1 MAIPFIDLQAQYRAH
16 RASIDR
22 EIQQVL
28 DSSCYILGEKV
39 ERIETELAR
48 LAGVRHAI
56 GVSSGTDALL
66 LALMAAGIEREDEVI
81 TSAFTFFATAEVVAL
96 LGAVPVFADIEP
108 DTYNI
113 DPVEVERRIT
123 SRTRAIMPV
132 DLFGQCADYER
143 IGRIAQRHGL
153 RVIEDAA
160 QAFGARQNGRK
171 ACSLGDIGCT
181 SFYPSKPLGCYGDGG
196 MVFTDDDETAALVR
210 SLHVHGE
217 GADRYENVRI
227 GICGRLDAI
236 QAAVLLGK
244 LPALPW
250 EIERRQ
256 EIAARYTEKLHDVA
270 ETPVIR
276 PGNWSAWA
284 QYCIRVKGRDLVRQ
298 RLQQVG
304 VPTAVFYPRPLH
316 LQKAFAYLG
325 HSRGDFPVAE
335 EVSQDIL
342 ALPMHP
348 YLEERTQDDIILHV
362 VRTLGA

>member
-1 MAIPFIDLQAQYRAH
+1 VAIPFIDLQAQYRANK
-16 RASIDR
+16 ASIDR
-22 EIQQVL
+22 QIQQVL
-28 DSSCYILGEKV
+28 DSSCYVLGEKV
-39 ERIETELAR
+39 KRIEKELAQ

-66 LALMAAGIEREDEVI
+66 LALMAAGIQRGDEVI

-96 LGAVPVFADIEP
+96 LGAVPVFADIET

-113 DPVEVERRIT
+113 DPAQIERRIT

-143 IGRIAQRHGL
+143 IGEIARRRGL
-153 RVIEDAA
+153 LIIEDAA
-160 QAFGARQNGRK
+160 QAFGAEQNGRH
-171 ACSLGDIGCT
+171 ACSLGDIGCA

-196 MVFTDDDETAALVR
+196 MVFTNDDEVEALVR
-210 SLHVHGE
+210 SLRVHGE

-244 LPALPW
+244 LPAFPS
-250 EIERRQ
+250 EVERRQ
-256 EIAARYTEKLHDVA
+256 EVAARYTERLRDVA
-270 ETPVIR
+270 VTPVIR
-276 PGNWSAWA
+276 PGNRSVWA
-284 QYCIRVKGRDLVRQ
+284 QYCIRIKNREAVRQ
-298 RLQQVG
+298 RLQQAG

-316 LQKAFAYLG
+316 LQKAFDYLG
-325 HSRGDFPVAE
+325 YKKGDFPVAE
-335 EVSQDIL
+335 EISQDIV

-348 YLEERTQDDIILHV
+348 YLDERTQDFIIGQLKS
-362 VRTLGA
+362 L